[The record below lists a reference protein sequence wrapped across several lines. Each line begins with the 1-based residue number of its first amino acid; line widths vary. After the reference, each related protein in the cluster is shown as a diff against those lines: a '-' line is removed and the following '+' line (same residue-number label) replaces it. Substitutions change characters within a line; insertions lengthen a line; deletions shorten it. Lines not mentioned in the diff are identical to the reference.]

1 MDSLKGHLLIAG
13 ADLWDPNFR
22 RTVVLIGHHDDEGAG
37 KN

>member
-22 RTVVLIGHHDDEGAG
+22 RTVC
-37 KN
+37 